1 MVERV
6 EYEYPAAR
14 DRLAVARA
22 LSVGVVDA

>member
-1 MVERV
+1 MADRV

-22 LSVGVVDA
+22 LSVGVTDV

>member
-1 MVERV
+1 MIDRV
-6 EYEYPAAR
+6 GYEYPAVR